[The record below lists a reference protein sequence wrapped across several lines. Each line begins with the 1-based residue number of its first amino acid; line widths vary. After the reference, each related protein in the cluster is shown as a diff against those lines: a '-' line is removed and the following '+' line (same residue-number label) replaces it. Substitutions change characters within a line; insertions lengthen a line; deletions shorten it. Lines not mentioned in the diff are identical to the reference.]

1 MNFNFGIDTSILPK
15 NQNDVIEDI
24 LVATKS
30 NNSKHHILLL
40 LENKPDKSGP
50 FKTFIINLF
59 KVYLPEYDY
68 DVVIA
73 SKLNMGIEHIKK
85 HGVYKYYQQNHSD
98 FLSYVRDNTVVLTSG
113 YALQAVTQSD
123 NLSIDCF
130 YDYVFNNTYFYSPR
144 TLTYILPF
152 DSFLSVII
160 KWDNTGYALK
170 QCSRVEFMKL
180 QFQCIKDN
188 PSLFTKP
195 KLDRYII
202 KKVNN
207 NDDWDAFILA
217 SKKYNKI
224 SLDLETTGLNF
235 IRDKIICMT
244 VSFDGKTGYYVPWL
258 NVNKK
263 ELSMMLKD
271 KYQIG
276 ANKKFD
282 DKFLI
287 QNGITNVYTDSD
299 VLQLGHLL
307 NEMRFNGLKSLVYH
321 YTHNGGYDDALEEYK
336 RKYNPE
342 TYADIP
348 EDILMQ
354 YATMDAILTFNI
366 EARMQEQLT
375 KLDNDF
381 PPKRGWWEVRRL
393 YEEVIIPYQN
403 LFTQIEY
410 DGFNV
415 NVEKL
420 KSNSLILQ
428 ADILSLKDRLR
439 KALNLTMNMEDLFG
453 DAIVEK
459 DELDSSKKLGE
470 ILERLN
476 WECLGRTKGG
486 WYKTGDAELERWLQL
501 GHGEAALI
509 QEMRSLLTLQKTFM
523 GIPDRNDKGWIP
535 HITRHQDGSDRV
547 HSTYSVMLM
556 DTYRNGCQIPNYQ
569 QLPSSSMSAEL
580 FKQVVT
586 VPDTKKQYLVS
597 LDYSGFQLRL
607 ATIDSKDIVLMNAY
621 KENPDAD
628 IHSKTAFNIFCS
640 DVKFNINEIHIDD
653 NGKKRVYL
661 NTDIVRIIR
670 DGKKI
675 KVKASEII
683 ETDEFQ

>member
-1 MNFNFGIDTSILPK
+1 MSFNFGIDTSILPK
-15 NQNDVIEDI
+15 NQNNVIEDI

-59 KVYLPEYDY
+59 KVYLPEFDY

-73 SKLNMGIEHIKK
+73 SKLDMGIEHIKK

-98 FLSYVRDNTVVLTSG
+98 FLSYVKDNTVILTSG
-113 YALQAVTQSD
+113 YALQAITHSD
-123 NLSIDCF
+123 DLSIDCF

-152 DSFLSVII
+152 DSFLSVIL

-180 QFQCIKDN
+180 QFQCIKNN
-188 PSLFTKP
+188 PSLFIKP
-195 KLDRYII
+195 KLDRYMI
-202 KKVNN
+202 KKVSSD
-207 NDDWDAFILA
+207 DDWDAFILA
-217 SKKYNKI
+217 SKKFTKI

-235 IRDKIICMT
+235 IRDEIVCMT
-244 VSFDGKTGYYVPWL
+244 VSFDGKTGYYIPWW
-258 NVNKK
+258 NVDKK
-263 ELSMMLKD
+263 ELSVMLKG

-287 QNGITNVYTDSD
+287 QNGITNVYTNSD

-307 NEMRFNGLKSLVYH
+307 NEMRYNGLKSLAY
-321 YTHNGGYDDALEEYK
+321 YYSCNGGYDSDLDAYIQRYK
-336 RKYNPE
+336 PD

-348 EDILMQ
+348 EDTLVR
-354 YATMDAILTFNI
+354 YATLDAILTFNI

-375 KLDNDF
+375 KLDLDY

-403 LFTQIEY
+403 LFTQIEIT
-410 DGFNV
+410 GFNV
-415 NVEKL
+415 DMEKWNR
-420 KSNSLILQ
+420 NSLVLQSEIAIL
-428 ADILSLKDRLR
+428 KKELR
-439 KALNLTMNMEDLFG
+439 QKLNLTSINLDVFG
-453 DAIVEK
+453 DSIETK

-470 ILERLN
+470 ILERLG

-486 WYKTGDAELERWLQL
+486 WYNTGDAELERWLQL
-501 GHGEAALI
+501 GHGEASII
-509 QEMRSLLTLQKTFM
+509 QKMRSLLTLQKTFM
-523 GIPDRNDKGWIP
+523 GIPGNDDKGWMP
-535 HITRHQDGSDRV
+535 HIIKHGDEYRIHP
-547 HSTYSVMLM
+547 TYLAMLM
-556 DTYRNGCQIPNYQ
+556 NTYRTGCYAPNFQ
-569 QLPSSSMSAEL
+569 QVPSSSMSAEL
-580 FKQVVT
+580 FKQIIT
-586 VPDTKKQYLVS
+586 VPDKKKQYLLS

-607 ATIDSKDIVLMNAY
+607 ATIDSKDMVLMKAY

-661 NTDIVRIIR
+661 STDIVRIRR

-675 KVKASEII
+675 KVKASEIM